1 MKVRRISMSTKIFVF
16 ISLLLL
22 ISDLCIG
29 ALFYTRSKNLL
40 IEQMKDNA
48 LNLANCVAASVD
60 GAAYSTITVGDTSS
74 KAYTD
79 TYNTL
84 ALFRD
89 HSNVEYVYTINEVD
103 GTLLYMVDTA
113 LDIPA
118 DSGEEFGEIEDASNN
133 ALHGTASVDAE
144 PYTDDWGKHYTAY
157 SPIYNGSSVV
167 GLVCIDISYDWVQE
181 QTAGVLKLILLICG
195 ISFIAGIIILILV
208 RTSLAKGFGAL
219 NNKVEEL
226 AGGGGDLTKKIEIQS
241 GDEFEVIGGNV
252 NSLVGYIR
260 EIMIKII
267 DSVGNLEDNTR
278 VIFNKLETAG
288 EDTSTVSAALE
299 ELSSTMNETN
309 DAMTNI
315 DNLVGDINSVFTDIV
330 TEVKGGSD
338 YAHEIH
344 EQAEKTGL
352 EAKKAQT
359 EAIQNVKAMQQT
371 IQDKIRRSEAVNQI
385 DVLTENILNITD
397 QTSLLA
403 LNASIEAARAGD
415 SGRGFAVVATEISNL
430 ASDSAAAA
438 GKIQQVSNDVI
449 KAVRDLAEEAQ
460 NMIDFID
467 KHVLL
472 SYGNLVETS
481 EKYQDSAQHVDAIM
495 TKFSEM
501 SATVQNNINNIKAQ
515 TGLVNDA
522 VDDSTRA
529 IADAA
534 SRAAGVSDNIA
545 TINSEAEKA
554 TDISKEL
561 GQAVARFKVN

>member
-40 IEQMKDNA
+40 IEQMKDNV
-48 LNLANCVAASVD
+48 LNLANCVAASID

-103 GTLLYMVDTA
+103 GALLYMVDTA
-113 LDIPA
+113 LDITA

-133 ALHGTASVDAE
+133 ALHGIASVDAE

-157 SPIYNGSSVV
+157 SPIYNGSTVV

-181 QTAGVLKLILLICG
+181 QTAGVLRLILLICG

-267 DSVGNLEDNTR
+267 DSVGNLEDNTK

-288 EDTSTVSAALE
+288 EDTCTVSAALE

-309 DAMTNI
+309 DAMANI

-359 EAIQNVKAMQQT
+359 EAIQNVKTMQQT

-472 SYGNLVETS
+472 SYGSLVETS

-561 GQAVARFKVN
+561 GQAVGRFKVN

>member
-1 MKVRRISMSTKIFVF
+1 
-16 ISLLLL
+16 
-22 ISDLCIG
+22 
-29 ALFYTRSKNLL
+29 
-40 IEQMKDNA
+40 
-48 LNLANCVAASVD
+48 
-60 GAAYSTITVGDTSS
+60 
-74 KAYTD
+74 
-79 TYNTL
+79 
-84 ALFRD
+84 
-89 HSNVEYVYTINEVD
+89 
-103 GTLLYMVDTA
+103 
-113 LDIPA
+113 
-118 DSGEEFGEIEDASNN
+118 
-133 ALHGTASVDAE
+133 
-144 PYTDDWGKHYTAY
+144 
-157 SPIYNGSSVV
+157 
-167 GLVCIDISYDWVQE
+167 
-181 QTAGVLKLILLICG
+181 ICG

-267 DSVGNLEDNTR
+267 DSVGNLEDNTK

-438 GKIQQVSNDVI
+438 GKIQQVSSDVI

-472 SYGNLVETS
+472 SYGSLVETS

-561 GQAVARFKVN
+561 GQAVGRFKVN

>member
-48 LNLANCVAASVD
+48 RNLANCVSASID
-60 GAAYSTITVGDTSS
+60 GAAYSTIAVGDTSS

-79 TYNTL
+79 TFNIL

-113 LDIPA
+113 LDNPA
-118 DSGEEFGEIEDASNN
+118 DSGEEFGEIEDASND

-181 QTAGVLKLILLICG
+181 QTAGILRLILLICG
-195 ISFIAGIIILILV
+195 ISFIAGIVILILV

-267 DSVGNLEDNTR
+267 DSVGNLENNTK

-359 EAIQNVKAMQQT
+359 EAIQNVKTMQQT
-371 IQDKIRRSEAVNQI
+371 IQDKIQRSEAVNQI

-438 GKIQQVSNDVI
+438 GKIQQVSNEVI

-467 KHVLL
+467 KHVLQ
-472 SYGNLVETS
+472 SYDNLVETS

-554 TDISKEL
+554 TSISKEL
-561 GQAVARFKVN
+561 GQAVGRFKVN